1 VKAKESKESKE
12 SNMKKTR
19 KTTPRRPPR
28 NIDVVDPVMTI
39 SVQFSPR
46 RLADALE
53 GPEATP
59 GLLILANMLNESLAK
74 RAAAAAERK
83 RPANKPKGQPN

>member
-1 VKAKESKESKE
+1 
-12 SNMKKTR
+12 MKKTR
-19 KTTPRRPPR
+19 KTTSRRPSR
-28 NIDVVDPVMTI
+28 NLDVVDPVMTI

-83 RPANKPKGQPN
+83 RLANKPKGQPN